1 MRLMRN
7 LLVSGSA
14 AVMAGALTFSAGPM
28 VTTAAAHHAGH
39 ASAPSAKF
47 IKEARTALVSYLRHN
62 HPTVMLAHHG
72 RTAGGIGGTTKA
84 ASFNWSGYAN
94 TSTKHGA
101 FTRVSGSWVTPKIVK
116 CTKEDQ
122 LTSEWVGLDGFT
134 ATSGTVEQDGTL
146 DWCFQG
152 KAIYFTWYEMFPA
165 GTVEVGKTLKPGDKI
180 TASVTRKGSSYTLAL
195 TDSTHKAN
203 SFSVKKTCA
212 TATCIDT
219 SAEWIAERPS
229 FSTGIAPLVDF
240 GSWHLTKGSETKS
253 GKVGKINTGTND
265 SITMI
270 DSTETYNLATVSGLT
285 SGNAFTATWKNSY

>member
-1 MRLMRN
+1 MLQRGVTAPECHNSVLKLSLAGQLHRRLGFLRQCSLSKVFWGIWMRLMRN

-101 FTRVSGSWVTPKIVK
+101 F
-116 CTKEDQ
+116 
-122 LTSEWVGLDGFT
+122 
-134 ATSGTVEQDGTL
+134 
-146 DWCFQG
+146 
-152 KAIYFTWYEMFPA
+152 
-165 GTVEVGKTLKPGDKI
+165 
-180 TASVTRKGSSYTLAL
+180 
-195 TDSTHKAN
+195 
-203 SFSVKKTCA
+203 
-212 TATCIDT
+212 
-219 SAEWIAERPS
+219 
-229 FSTGIAPLVDF
+229 
-240 GSWHLTKGSETKS
+240 
-253 GKVGKINTGTND
+253 
-265 SITMI
+265 
-270 DSTETYNLATVSGLT
+270 
-285 SGNAFTATWKNSY
+285 